1 MDKLSREAGM
11 TIPKGAGPHVD
22 EAAAKLIINKGEGAL
37 RTFTKLHFA
46 NTQKRNALL
55 NGSGHN
61 KKLAEWG
68 LTLF

>member
-22 EAAAKLIINKGEGAL
+22 EAAAKLIINKGEDAL

-46 NTQKRNALL
+46 NTQKAKRLVERKR
-55 NGSGHN
+55 S
-61 KKLAEWG
+61 
-68 LTLF
+68 